1 MTGSA
6 VSTRSANVVPGRALA
21 GLVAVAVA
29 LGFAFVL
36 APGPLAESGSDGYA
50 DQGTLRRAL
59 RDGFV
64 AYWDSADRGRPT
76 ALTGVIDYWYR
87 YHVIKGVIAGALA
100 VALIV
105 LAALLWKT
113 FVRGA
118 MLGAAQRIWL
128 ATAGSLVGL
137 FAFAAL
143 LAVIANIQGAVAPF
157 SSLLPMLPSGADD
170 PQLSAAF
177 DQIRQQL
184 AGNSGTS
191 APVQDMVDDFA
202 QYHVAVAV
210 MASILAIT
218 AIGLSVMSWRKFA
231 RSADARVRRVLC
243 AAGIVSALLGSA
255 AVVLLIA
262 NTTAVI
268 HSTSALAAFF
278 NGSW

>member
-1 MTGSA
+1 M
-6 VSTRSANVVPGRALA
+6 
-21 GLVAVAVA
+21 
-29 LGFAFVL
+29 
-36 APGPLAESGSDGYA
+36 
-50 DQGTLRRAL
+50 
-59 RDGFV
+59 
-64 AYWDSADRGRPT
+64 
-76 ALTGVIDYWYR
+76 IDYWFR
-87 YHVIKGVIAGALA
+87 YHVVKGAIAGALL
-100 VALIV
+100 VALVV
-105 LAALLWKT
+105 LAALLWKA

-170 PQLSAAF
+170 PQLSAVF

-184 AGNSGTS
+184 AGDGTTS
-191 APVQDMVDDFA
+191 APVKDMVDDFA
-202 QYHVAVAV
+202 RYHVAVAV
-210 MASILAIT
+210 MAAIS
-218 AIGLSVMSWRKFA
+218 AIIAVSWRKFVRASEA
-231 RSADARVRRVLC
+231 RARRVLC

>member
-6 VSTRSANVVPGRALA
+6 ISTRSAGVVPGRALA
-21 GLVAVAVA
+21 GLTAVAVA

-36 APGPLAESGSDGYA
+36 APGPLAESGSDGFA
-50 DQGTLRRAL
+50 DQGKLRRAL

-64 AYWDSADRGRPT
+64 AYWDSGDQGRPP
-76 ALTGVIDYWYR
+76 ALTRVIDYWFR
-87 YHVIKGVIAGALA
+87 YHVVKGAIASALLVVLVVLA
-100 VALIV
+100 V
-105 LAALLWKT
+105 LLWKA

-118 MLGAAQRIWL
+118 MPGAAQRIWL
-128 ATAGSLVGL
+128 AMAGSLVGL

-157 SSLLPMLPSGADD
+157 SSLLPMLPSGSDD
-170 PQLSAAF
+170 PQLSAVF

-184 AGNSGTS
+184 AGNGGTS
-191 APVQDMVDDFA
+191 APVKDMVDDFA
-202 QYHVAVAV
+202 RYHVAVAV
-210 MASILAIT
+210 MAAILMIT
-218 AIGLSVMSWRKFA
+218 AIGLSVVSWRKFTK
-231 RSADARVRRVLC
+231 SADARIRRVLG
-243 AAGIVSALLGSA
+243 AAGIVSALMGSA